1 MIPKSFPN
9 GRVTAVEPSSTEIAH
24 ENLQY
29 IRKTLDA
36 AGRFT
41 AVPGKGLMAA
51 GIAALAGVAINRLV
65 TGAPWDDGPQSQ
77 VALDVWW
84 IVLCVSVA
92 IVSGGI
98 YRKSRLTQMRLQL
111 PLVRK
116 LLWSLCPALF
126 VGGMLTHIALRTH
139 NLGWLPAVWLG
150 CYGVATT
157 NGGLVSVAPVR
168 YLGLAL
174 LATAAGSALSPTH
187 YGLAWL
193 AVGFGWLHLVFGAYI
208 AWRHNG

>member
-1 MIPKSFPN
+1 ME
-9 GRVTAVEPSSTEIAH
+9 GDAVEPSSAEIAH

-29 IRKTLDA
+29 IRRTLDA

-41 AVPGKGLMAA
+41 AVPGKGLIAA
-51 GIAALAGVAINRLV
+51 GLAACSGVALNRFV
-65 TGAPWDDGPQSQ
+65 TGAPWDARVRPEP
-77 VALDVWW
+77 ALEVWGV
-84 IVLCVSVA
+84 VLVISIAVVSL
-92 IVSGGI
+92 GI
-98 YRKSRLTQMRLQL
+98 FLKSRQTQMRLEA

-126 VGGMLTHIALRTH
+126 VGGILTQFAVRTQS
-139 NLGWLPAVWLG
+139 LGWLPAIWLG
-150 CYGVATT
+150 CYGAAIT

-168 YLGLAL
+168 YLGLSL
-174 LATAAGSALSPTH
+174 LGVAACASVSPEA

-193 AVGFGWLHLVFGAYI
+193 AVGFGWLHLAFGAYI

>member
-1 MIPKSFPN
+1 M
-9 GRVTAVEPSSTEIAH
+9 EPSSAELAH

-51 GIAALAGVAINRLV
+51 GLATFAGVAINRWV
-65 TGAPWDDGPQSQ
+65 TGAPWEEGSQ
-77 VALDVWW
+77 RQAALAVWGC
-84 IVLCVSVA
+84 VLVISIA
-92 IVSGGI
+92 IVSYGI
-98 YRKSRLTQMRLQL
+98 FTKSRQTEIRLQP

-126 VGGMLTHIALRTH
+126 VGAILTHLAVITQS
-139 NLGWLPAVWLG
+139 LGWLPAIWLG
-150 CYGVATT
+150 CYGAAAT
-157 NGGLVSVAPVR
+157 NGGLVSVRPVR
-168 YLGLAL
+168 YLGLSL
-174 LATAAGSALSPTH
+174 LAAAAGASLTPMH
-187 YGLAWL
+187 FGLAWM
-193 AVGFGWLHLVFGAYI
+193 AAGFGWLHLVFGAYI

>member
-1 MIPKSFPN
+1 VVN
-9 GRVTAVEPSSTEIAH
+9 PSHTETAH

-29 IRKTLDA
+29 IRRTLDA

-41 AVPGKGLMAA
+41 AVPGKGMMAA
-51 GIAALAGVAINRLV
+51 GGAAFAGVACNLFI
-65 TGAPWDDGPQSQ
+65 TGAPWGDGPFREL
-77 VALDVWW
+77 ALQIWG
-84 IVLCVSVA
+84 IVLGISIA
-92 IVSGGI
+92 IVSYGI
-98 YRKSRLTQMRLQL
+98 YRKSQHTQTRLEA

-126 VGGMLTHIALRTH
+126 VGGILTHLAVRSQ
-139 NLGWLPAVWLG
+139 NLGWLPAIWLG
-150 CYGVATT
+150 CYGAAIT

-168 YLGLAL
+168 YLGLCL
-174 LATAAGSALSPTH
+174 LATAAGAAALPQNF
-187 YGLAWL
+187 GLAWL

>member
-1 MIPKSFPN
+1 VAN
-9 GRVTAVEPSSTEIAH
+9 PSSTETAH

-29 IRKTLDA
+29 IRETLEA

-51 GIAALAGVAINRLV
+51 GAAALAGVAVNLLV
-65 TGAPWDDGPQSQ
+65 TGAPWEGGPLRLLALQ
-77 VALDVWW
+77 VWG
-84 IVLCVSVA
+84 IVLGISLA
-92 IVSGGI
+92 IASYGI
-98 YRKSRLTQMRLQL
+98 YRKSRQTRTRLHV
-111 PLVRK
+111 PLLRK

-126 VGGMLTHIALRTH
+126 VGAILTDLAVRTQ
-139 NLGWLPAVWLG
+139 NLDWLPAIWLG
-150 CYGVATT
+150 CYGAAIT

-168 YLGLAL
+168 YLGLSL
-174 LATAAGSALSPTH
+174 LVAAAGAAISPPAL
-187 YGLAWL
+187 GLIWL

>member
-1 MIPKSFPN
+1 VCFIN
-9 GRVTAVEPSSTEIAH
+9 WRVPAVQPSSTEIAH

-51 GIAALAGVAINRLV
+51 GIATFAGVAVNRVV
-65 TGAPWDDGPQSQ
+65 TGAPWDDAPQRQ
-77 VALDVWW
+77 LALDVWW
-84 IVLCVSVA
+84 AVLVLSIA
-92 IVSGGI
+92 IVSWGI
-98 YRKSRLTQMRLQL
+98 FRKSRLTETRLQL

-126 VGGMLTHIALRTH
+126 VGGMLTHVALRTQ
-139 NLGWLPAVWLG
+139 NLDWLPAIWLG
-150 CYGVATT
+150 CYGAATT

-174 LATAAGSALSPTH
+174 LATAAGAALSPAN
-187 YGLAWL
+187 YGLVWM

>member
-1 MIPKSFPN
+1 MQPFN
-9 GRVTAVEPSSTEIAH
+9 TEMAH

-29 IRKTLDA
+29 IRKTLDD

-51 GIAALAGVAINRLV
+51 GIATCAGVAVNLLV
-65 TGAPWDDGPQSQ
+65 TGAPWGDGPGAQL
-77 VALDVWW
+77 ALEVWG
-84 IVLCVSVA
+84 IVLVISLA
-92 IVSGGI
+92 IVSYGI
-98 YRKSRLTQMRLQL
+98 YRKSRQTQTRLRA

-126 VGGMLTHIALRTH
+126 VGGVLTHLAVRTH
-139 NLGWLPAVWLG
+139 NLGWLPAIWLG
-150 CYGVATT
+150 CYGAAIT

-168 YLGLAL
+168 YLGLCL
-174 LATAAGSALSPTH
+174 LAAAAGAALSPQSL
-187 YGLAWL
+187 GLAWL
-193 AVGFGWLHLVFGAYI
+193 AIGFGWLHLVFGAFI

>member
-1 MIPKSFPN
+1 M
-9 GRVTAVEPSSTEIAH
+9 VEPSSTEMAH

-51 GIAALAGVAINRLV
+51 GVTTFAGVAVNLLV
-65 TGAPWDDGPQSQ
+65 TGAPWGDKSVQQP
-77 VALDVWW
+77 ALEVWG
-84 IVLCVSVA
+84 IVLVVSLA
-92 IVSGGI
+92 IVSYGI
-98 YRKSRLTQMRLQL
+98 YRKSRQTRTRLQP
-111 PLVRK
+111 PLIRK

-126 VGGMLTHIALRTH
+126 VGGVLTNLAVRTQ
-139 NLGWLPAVWLG
+139 NLGWLPAIWLG
-150 CYGVATT
+150 CYGAAIT

-168 YLGLAL
+168 YLGLSL
-174 LATAAGSALSPTH
+174 LATAAAAALAPQSF
-187 YGLAWL
+187 GLVWL

>member
-1 MIPKSFPN
+1 M
-9 GRVTAVEPSSTEIAH
+9 EQSSTEMAH

-29 IRKTLDA
+29 IRRTLDA

-51 GIAALAGVAINRLV
+51 GIATFAGVAVNLLI
-65 TGAPWDDGPQSQ
+65 TGAPWGDGPLRQA
-77 VALDVWW
+77 ALEVWG
-84 IVLCVSVA
+84 IVLVVSLA
-92 IVSGGI
+92 IVSWGI
-98 YRKSRLTQMRLQL
+98 YRKSRLTQTRLRA

-126 VGGMLTHIALRTH
+126 VGGLLTHLAASTQ
-139 NLGWLPAVWLG
+139 NLGWLPAIWLG
-150 CYGVATT
+150 CYGAAVT

-168 YLGLAL
+168 YLGLSL
-174 LATAAGSALSPTH
+174 LAMAAGAALSPQGL
-187 YGLAWL
+187 GLAWL
-193 AVGFGWLHLVFGAYI
+193 AIGFGWLHLVFGAYI

>member
-1 MIPKSFPN
+1 
-9 GRVTAVEPSSTEIAH
+9 VALVEPTRAEIAH

-29 IRKTLDA
+29 IRQTLDA

-51 GIAALAGVAINRLV
+51 GVAAFAGVAVNRLV
-65 TGAPWDDGPQSQ
+65 TGAPWESGSRSQ
-77 VALDVWW
+77 MALEVWGA
-84 IVLCVSVA
+84 VLVVSIA
-92 IVSGGI
+92 IVSCGI
-98 YRKSRLTQMRLQL
+98 FRKSRQTQTRLRA

-126 VGGMLTHIALRTH
+126 VGAILTQHAVRVQS
-139 NLGWLPAVWLG
+139 LGWLPAIWLG
-150 CYGVATT
+150 CYGAAIT

-168 YLGLAL
+168 YLGLSL
-174 LATAAGSALSPTH
+174 LGVAACASVWPQS

>member
-1 MIPKSFPN
+1 M
-9 GRVTAVEPSSTEIAH
+9 VEPSSTETAH

-51 GIAALAGVAINRLV
+51 GVAALAGVAVNLLV
-65 TGAPWDDGPQSQ
+65 TGAPWSTGPQPKLALQ
-77 VALDVWW
+77 VWG
-84 IVLCVSVA
+84 IVLGVSLA
-92 IVSGGI
+92 IVSYGI
-98 YRKSRLTQMRLQL
+98 YRKTRETRTRLHV

-126 VGGMLTHIALRTH
+126 VGAILTSLAVRTQ
-139 NLGWLPAVWLG
+139 NLDWLPAIWLG
-150 CYGVATT
+150 CYGAAVT
-157 NGGLVSVAPVR
+157 NGGQVSVAPVR
-168 YLGLAL
+168 YLGLSL
-174 LATAAGSALSPTH
+174 LAAAAGAAISPPGL
-187 YGLAWL
+187 GLAWL
-193 AVGFGWLHLVFGAYI
+193 AAGFGWLHLVFGAYI

>member
-1 MIPKSFPN
+1 M
-9 GRVTAVEPSSTEIAH
+9 EQSSREIAH

-29 IRKTLDA
+29 IRRTLDA

-51 GIAALAGVAINRLV
+51 GIATFAGVTVNLLI
-65 TGAPWDDGPQSQ
+65 TGAPWGSGPLRQT
-77 VALDVWW
+77 ALDVWG
-84 IVLCVSVA
+84 IVLVVSLA
-92 IVSGGI
+92 IVSWGI
-98 YRKSRLTQMRLQL
+98 CRKSRQTQTRLRA

-126 VGGMLTHIALRTH
+126 VGGLLTHLAASTQ
-139 NLGWLPAVWLG
+139 NLGWLPTIWLG
-150 CYGVATT
+150 CYGAAVT

-168 YLGLAL
+168 YLGLSL
-174 LATAAGSALSPTH
+174 LATAAGAALSPQGL
-187 YGLAWL
+187 GLAWL

>member
-1 MIPKSFPN
+1 MVDPIT
-9 GRVTAVEPSSTEIAH
+9 RELAQ

-51 GIAALAGVAINRLV
+51 GAAALGGVALNCLV
-65 TGAPWDDGPQSQ
+65 TGAPWGEGPLHEL
-77 VALDVWW
+77 ALRIWGG
-84 IVLCVSVA
+84 VLLVSVA
-92 IVSGGI
+92 IVSYGI
-98 YRKSRLTQMRLQL
+98 YRKSRLTQTQL
-111 PLVRK
+111 HIPLVRK

-126 VGGMLTHIALRTH
+126 VGAVLTSLAVHTQ
-139 NLGWLPAVWLG
+139 NLDWLPAIWLG
-150 CYGVATT
+150 CYGAAVV

-168 YLGLAL
+168 YLGLLL
-174 LATAAGSALSPTH
+174 LAAAAGAAASPPGL
-187 YGLAWL
+187 GLAWL

>member
-1 MIPKSFPN
+1 MVKKDFQLQRAAEMEQS
-9 GRVTAVEPSSTEIAH
+9 RTEMAH
-24 ENLQY
+24 ENLLY

-41 AVPGKGLMAA
+41 AVPGKGLIAA
-51 GIAALAGVAINRLV
+51 GIATFAGVAYNVLV
-65 TGAPWDDGPQSQ
+65 TGAPWGDGPLPER
-77 VALDVWW
+77 AIEVWG
-84 IVLCVSVA
+84 IVLVGSIA
-92 IVSGGI
+92 IVSYGI
-98 YRKSRLTQMRLQL
+98 YRKSRQTQTRLQA
-111 PLVRK
+111 PLIRK

-126 VGGMLTHIALRTH
+126 VGGLLTHLAVRTQ
-139 NLGWLPAVWLG
+139 NLGWLPAIWLS
-150 CYGVATT
+150 CYGTAIT

-168 YLGLAL
+168 YLGLSL
-174 LATAAGSALSPTH
+174 LATAAGAALSPQS